1 MSTWFNL
8 AAIAAGGATGAVCRY
23 GLTLAAAALP
33 GGSSALGT
41 TLVNVLGCGL
51 LGGLTALGDFESHV
65 AARWVLAIRVGFLG
79 SLTTFSTFSA
89 ESSAFASEGR
99 WGAST
104 TYVLAN
110 LLLGWL
116 ALMLAATLV
125 KGWVQT

>member
-8 AAIAAGGATGAVCRY
+8 AAIAAAGATGAVCRY
-23 GLTLAAAALP
+23 GLTLGAAALP

-41 TLVNVLGCGL
+41 TLVNVLGCCL
-51 LGGLTALGDFESHV
+51 LGGLTSLGDFESQTT
-65 AARWVLAIRVGFLG
+65 ARWVLALRVGFLG

-89 ESSAFASEGR
+89 ESSAFANEGR
-99 WGAST
+99 WAVST

-116 ALMLAATLV
+116 ALTLAGMTV
-125 KGWVQT
+125 KGWIET